1 MNFDRSAFFDS
12 TPTRSFT
19 RSTSTVTVDVDMV
32 KERVGVLSKNAD
44 LSKFI
49 L

>member
-1 MNFDRSAFFDS
+1 
-12 TPTRSFT
+12 
-19 RSTSTVTVDVDMV
+19 VTVDVDMV